1 MTDSPQPTP
10 SRDDA
15 PAAATATADAP
26 AAPEG
31 GNPALPGGARGPADV
46 VTPDLVARLTRGL
59 PGTGR
64 TTSHTPLTGAELASL
79 PEATPDDVAEAFRR
93 ARAAQPQWAALPAK
107 RRAAVL
113 LRFHDLVLARQAEV
127 LDLIQVETGKARLH
141 AHEEVQVV
149 AMAARHYGL
158 KAPSYLAARRH
169 QGAIPALTR
178 TVELRQPRGVVG
190 QISPWNYPLELSVG
204 DALPALVAGNALV
217 TKPDTETALTA
228 LWAREQL
235 IEAGLPEGVW
245 QIVIGEGPVVGP
257 AVVDHA
263 DYVSFTGS
271 TRTGREV
278 AQRAAARLVGAS
290 LELGGKNALLV
301 LRDADLDKAAE
312 GAVRACFA
320 SAGQLCISIE
330 RLFVDASVADAF
342 LERFAARTRALKLGT
357 ALAYGAGMGSLVGP
371 AQLDVVTRHVEE
383 AKDKGARVLAG
394 GRARPD
400 VGPYVYEPTILDG
413 VEPPMAVCTEETFGP
428 VVSVYRFR
436 DEDEA
441 VERANATP
449 YGLNASV
456 WTKDVRRGARIA
468 ARLRSG
474 TVNVNEAY
482 AAAYGSVRAPMG
494 GMKDSGLGRRHGSEG
509 ILKYTEAQT
518 VATQRL
524 LPLGPSLGM
533 DDEKYAAFLSR
544 SLRLMKTL
552 RMR

>member
-1 MTDSPQPTP
+1 MTDSPELAEAI
-10 SRDDA
+10 A
-15 PAAATATADAP
+15 PPDGNP
-26 AAPEG
+26 AAPAG
-31 GNPALPGGARGPADV
+31 VRGPQDV
-46 VTPDLVARLTRGL
+46 VTPELVERLTRGL
-59 PGTGR
+59 AGETR
-64 TTSHTPLTGAELASL
+64 TVSHTPLTGERLAEY
-79 PEATPDDVAEAFRR
+79 PEASPEDVAEVFGR
-93 ARAAQPQWAALPAK
+93 ARAAQRAWAATPVRK
-107 RRAAVL
+107 RAGVL
-113 LRFHDLVLARQAEV
+113 LRFHDLVLRRQAEV

-149 AMAARHYGL
+149 AMSARHYGRR
-158 KAPSYLAARRH
+158 AARYLGPKRH
-169 QGAIPALTR
+169 TGAIPVLTR

-190 QISPWNYPLELSVG
+190 QIAPWNYPFELSVG

-217 TKPDTETALTA
+217 MKPDTETALTA

-245 QIVIGEGPVVGP
+245 QIVIGDGPVVGP

-278 AQRAAARLVGAS
+278 AQRAAGRLVGAS
-290 LELGGKNALLV
+290 LELGGKNAMLV
-301 LRDADLDKAAE
+301 LRDADLDKAAD
-312 GAVRACFA
+312 GAVRACFT

-330 RLFVDASVADAF
+330 RLFVDEAVADVF
-342 LERFAARTRALKLGT
+342 LAKFAEKTRALRLGT
-357 ALAYGAGMGSLVGP
+357 ALAYGAGMGSLVGRR
-371 AQLDVVTRHVEE
+371 QLEVVTRHVDE
-383 AKDKGARVLAG
+383 AREKGAMVLAG
-394 GRARPD
+394 GRPRPD
-400 VGPYVYEPTILDG
+400 IGPYVYEPTILEG
-413 VEPPMAVCTEETFGP
+413 VGAPMAVCSQETFGP

-436 DEDEA
+436 DEEEA
-441 VERANATP
+441 VERANSTD
-449 YGLNASV
+449 YGLNSSV
-456 WTKDVRRGARIA
+456 WTGDARRGARIA

-524 LPLGPSLGM
+524 LPLAPPFGM
-533 DDEKYAAFLSR
+533 DDEKYAALLSR
-544 SLRLMKTL
+544 SLRLMKAL